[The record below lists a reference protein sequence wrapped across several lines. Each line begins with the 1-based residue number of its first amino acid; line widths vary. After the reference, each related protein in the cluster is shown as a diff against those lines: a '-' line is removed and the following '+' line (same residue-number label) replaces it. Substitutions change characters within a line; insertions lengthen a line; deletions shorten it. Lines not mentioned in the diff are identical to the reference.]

1 MVQRNFRECLKWLA
15 WEHYNSTLLR
25 TMRFSEWPF
34 LDNLIPIPN
43 FNDNYNT
50 LKALKDMLGYY

>member
-15 WEHYNSTLLR
+15 WEHYNS